1 MTTAMTM
8 NTAAS
13 AQDTCAAF
21 ACAAMNNCMIIILDA
36 ALLASIFVL
45 LLDLIT
51 GKRTA
56 VHRSYLPPF
65 LKGQRQTDETRGSA
79 VRRSLFF

>member
-1 MTTAMTM
+1 MTTAMTV

-36 ALLASIFVL
+36 ALLASIFVVLLSSL
-45 LLDLIT
+45 LLGEEKVDT
-51 GKRTA
+51 VPARCMA
-56 VHRSYLPPF
+56 SVP
-65 LKGQRQTDETRGSA
+65 A
-79 VRRSLFF
+79 

>member
-1 MTTAMTM
+1 MMMTRSFAQNM
-8 NTAAS
+8 NAS
-13 AQDTCAAF
+13 AQS
-21 ACAAMNNCMIIILDA
+21 ACAPSFCAENNCMIIILDA

-56 VHRSYLPPF
+56 VHRSPIC
-65 LKGQRQTDETRGSA
+65 R
-79 VRRSLFF
+79 LF

>member
-1 MTTAMTM
+1 MMMTRSFAQNM
-8 NTAAS
+8 NAS
-13 AQDTCAAF
+13 AQS
-21 ACAAMNNCMIIILDA
+21 ACAPSFCAENNSIMIILDA

-56 VHRSYLPPF
+56 VHRSPIC
-65 LKGQRQTDETRGSA
+65 R
-79 VRRSLFF
+79 LF

>member
-1 MTTAMTM
+1 MMMTRSFAQNM
-8 NTAAS
+8 NAS
-13 AQDTCAAF
+13 AQS
-21 ACAAMNNCMIIILDA
+21 ACAPSVCAENNSIIILDA

-56 VHRSYLPPF
+56 VHRSPIC
-65 LKGQRQTDETRGSA
+65 R
-79 VRRSLFF
+79 LF